1 MMKKA
6 ERLLDLIAFLLNKK
20 EPVSFAEIQGAF
32 PDDYL
37 KGSDESIARKFE
49 RDKAD
54 ILALGLPLKLLIG
67 DEYEKEGYVIDRKS
81 YGLPMLDLGPEELT
95 LLFLAGTAAL
105 EMDSSPFQ
113 RDLVLALNKIA
124 YASVAGSNTGVNPP
138 RALPTAQGQGSLGTM
153 RTQHLSMLR
162 KAISQKKTI
171 TISYHALWKDEVT
184 TRKVDPY
191 GLVWL
196 RGDWLLVGFC
206 HLRDDIRVFHVD
218 RISGLAVNPLKPKSP
233 DFDIPEDFK
242 LEDHVAAR
250 PWLIKNHE
258 PVRAVIR
265 FKHPVAQSVA
275 SELASLAAKIEKD
288 GEDRLV
294 HLDAT
299 WLDGLV
305 PTVLWYRHR
314 AQVIEPPQLVEKVT
328 TALESLATGATHG

>member
-1 MMKKA
+1 MKKA

-20 EPVSFAEIQGAF
+20 EPVSFGEIQAAF
-32 PDDYL
+32 PDDYM
-37 KGSDESIARKFE
+37 KGTDESIARKFE

-54 ILALGLPLKLLIG
+54 ILALGLPLKLLVG

-81 YGLPMLDLGPEELT
+81 YGLPHLDLGPEELA

-105 EMDSSPFQ
+105 EMDSSPFE

-124 YASVAGSNTGVNPP
+124 YASADGTKFGVNPP
-138 RALPTAQGQGSLGTM
+138 RALPTTKSVDGSETLRAQYLAS
-153 RTQHLSMLR
+153 LR
-162 KAISQKKTI
+162 KAISQRKTV

-196 RGDWLLVGFC
+196 RGDWLMVGHC
-206 HLRDDIRVFHVD
+206 HLRENIRVFHVD

-233 DFDIPEDFK
+233 DFQVPDDFR
-242 LEDHVAAR
+242 LDEHVAQQ
-250 PWLIKNHE
+250 PWMIKIHE
-258 PVRAVIR
+258 PIRTVIR
-265 FKHPVAQSVA
+265 FRHPVGQSVVA
-275 SELASLAAKIEKD
+275 ELGHLAAKVEEDGKD
-288 GEDRLV
+288 RIL

-299 WLDGLV
+299 WLEGLL

-314 AQVIEPPQLVEKVT
+314 AKVLQPPSLVEMVKS
-328 TALESLATGATHG
+328 SLRTLVAGADHE